1 MGKELT
7 SPLSGATLEL
17 RRHKEGRR
25 VGLGKIEGDKNMA
38 DDQYN
43 LICIIRGCSQIRF
56 FFFGGG
62 GFPPPKW
69 RIRSHPLPVIGSDS
83 TTDLTYRLYR
93 AARAAIDTLSLIPR
107 EKADIY
113 QYNINEGKAV
123 MKV

>member
-1 MGKELT
+1 M
-7 SPLSGATLEL
+7 
-17 RRHKEGRR
+17 
-25 VGLGKIEGDKNMA
+25 
-38 DDQYN
+38 
-43 LICIIRGCSQIRF
+43 
-56 FFFGGG
+56 
-62 GFPPPKW
+62 
-69 RIRSHPLPVIGSDS
+69 GSDS

>member
-1 MGKELT
+1 MQET
-7 SPLSGATLEL
+7 DFVPLSGATLEL

-43 LICIIRGCSQIRF
+43 